1 MSSKITPP
9 FPLRKKIDFS
19 VPPKSCFNLLR
30 VRSTTNASWSSTG
43 FPSGLGTHLGCS
55 GPMGGVV
62 GWINLYYSSQ
72 IPWTKWLFHT
82 KHPERMVVFWVPGL
96 YKWEVIFESL
106 IHVFM
111 QISRSFRGKFYITK
125 KVPFF
130 VLVSYLFTP

>member
-1 MSSKITPP
+1 M
-9 FPLRKKIDFS
+9 LRS
-19 VPPKSCFNLLR
+19 N
-30 VRSTTNASWSSTG
+30 
-43 FPSGLGTHLGCS
+43 
-55 GPMGGVV
+55 GGVV

-111 QISRSFRGKFYITK
+111 QISRSFRGKFSTNSAILC
-125 KVPFF
+125 VGFIFF
-130 VLVSYLFTP
+130 YPLNYHVLECHIRQPNLDVGLEPGSR